1 MEAFLRLTKGF
12 VLWAAIIGLMAA
24 SVATALAAMALWVV
38 SSLWEPAGIDKWAVL
53 GLVFLNGG
61 NVLFVA
67 TTAFAASDRTILNS
81 ADSFWPQVP
90 SYTALGVGLM
100 FNSLFVC
107 AIILDPAL
115 LDRQWIWLF
124 MFAVTS
130 ILLCASSAFTAAIFP
145 HIAEAN
151 RWLPF
156 SFYFVHINATAHVVI
171 MLIAIAT
178 VIEIINGLKFSD
190 DIAIL
195 IPTIWV
201 KLTAIAA
208 VLVLLNW
215 HKPRAIF
222 TLLVA
227 VILAII
233 FGGACFYASPFYAG
247 GQYSGTSYPVVLTAV
262 PLLVFLVILLRRKVR
277 L

>member
-1 MEAFLRLTKGF
+1 MHLTKGF
-12 VLWAAIIGLMAA
+12 VLWAAMIGLMAA
-24 SVATALAAMALWVV
+24 SVATALASMALWVI

-61 NVLFVA
+61 NVLLVA

-81 ADSFWPQVP
+81 VDSFWPQVP
-90 SYTALGVGLM
+90 SYTALGVGLII
-100 FNSLFVC
+100 NSLFVC

-124 MFAVTS
+124 MFVVTI
-130 ILLCASSAFTAAIFP
+130 ILLCASSAFTAAISP

-171 MLIAIAT
+171 ALIAIAT
-178 VIEIINGLKFSD
+178 VIEIINGLQFSD
-190 DIAIL
+190 DIAML

-201 KLTAIAA
+201 ELTAIAA

-247 GQYSGTSYPVVLTAV
+247 GQYSGTWYPVVLTAI
-262 PLLVFLVILLRRKVR
+262 PLLLFLLILLRRKVR